1 MKIGLYFGSF
11 NPIHNGH
18 LIIAQH
24 FLEETDLEKIW
35 FVVSPQN
42 PFKQNH
48 SLLNEYHRLFLVQKA
63 IEGESNM
70 KAVDIEFGLPKPSYT
85 IDTMTYLEE
94 KYPEHQFCIIMG
106 SDSFQNLE
114 KWKSGS
120 LIMSRYPIYIYVR
133 SGFEVDQQKITENIL
148 VLKAPLLDISASLI
162 RKKIAE
168 GKSVRFLIPDSV
180 NEEII
185 KARYYRN

>member
-24 FLEETDLEKIW
+24 FLQETDLEKIW

-63 IEGESNM
+63 IEGENNM
-70 KAVDIEFGLPKPSYT
+70 RAVDIEFGLPKPSYT

-114 KWKSGS
+114 KWKSGA
-120 LIMSRYPIYIYVR
+120 LIMTRYPIYIYVR
-133 SGFEVDQQKITENIL
+133 SGFEVDEKKVNSNIH
-148 VLKAPLLDISASLI
+148 VLKAPLLDISASMI
-162 RKKIAE
+162 RKTIAE
-168 GKSVRFLIPDSV
+168 GKSVRYLIPDSV

-185 KARYYRN
+185 RSGYYKN

>member
-24 FLEETDLEKIW
+24 FLAETDLDRIW

-42 PFKQNH
+42 PFKENH

-63 IEGESNM
+63 IEGEQKM

-94 KYPEHQFCIIMG
+94 KYPEHEFCIIMG

-120 LIMSRYPIYIYVR
+120 VIISRYPIYIYVR
-133 SGFEVDQQKITENIL
+133 SGFDVNPDKITKNIL

-168 GKSVRFLIPDSV
+168 GKSVRYLLPDTV

-185 KARYYRN
+185 RAGYYRS

>member
-24 FLEETDLEKIW
+24 FLQETDLDKIW

-48 SLLNEYHRLFLVQKA
+48 SLLNEYHRLYLVQKA
-63 IEGESNM
+63 IEGENNM
-70 KAVDIEFGLPKPSYT
+70 RAVDIEFGLPKPSYT

-114 KWKSGS
+114 KWKSGT

-133 SGFEVDQQKITENIL
+133 SGFEVDEKKITENIH
-148 VLKAPLLDISASLI
+148 VLKAPLLDISASMI
-162 RKKIAE
+162 RKNIAA
-168 GKSVRFLIPDSV
+168 GKSVRYLIPDAV

-185 KARYYRN
+185 AAGYYKN

>member
-24 FLEETDLEKIW
+24 FLEETDLERIW

-133 SGFEVDQQKITENIL
+133 SGFEVDQKKITENIL

-162 RKKIAE
+162 RKKIGE
-168 GKSVRFLIPDSV
+168 GKSVRFL
-180 NEEII
+180 
-185 KARYYRN
+185 

>member
-1 MKIGLYFGSF
+1 MKIGLYFGTF

-18 LIIAQH
+18 LIIANYILQYAK
-24 FLEETDLEKIW
+24 LDQVWLI
-35 FVVSPQN
+35 VSPQN

-70 KAVDIEFGLPKPSYT
+70 KAVDIEFSLPKPSYT

-120 LIMSRYPIYIYVR
+120 LIMTRYPIYIYVR
-133 SGFEVDQQKITENIL
+133 SGFEVDQKKITENIV

-162 RKKIAE
+162 RKKIGE
-168 GKSVRFLIPDSV
+168 GKSVRYLIPDSV
-180 NEEII
+180 NEEIVN
-185 KARYYRN
+185 AGYYKS

>member
-24 FLEETDLEKIW
+24 FLQETDLDKIW

-48 SLLNEYHRLFLVQKA
+48 SLLNEYHRLYLVQKA
-63 IEGESNM
+63 IEGENNM
-70 KAVDIEFGLPKPSYT
+70 RAVDIEFGLPKPSYT

-114 KWKSGS
+114 KWKSGT
-120 LIMSRYPIYIYVR
+120 LIMTRYPIYIYVR
-133 SGFEVDQQKITENIL
+133 SGFEVGENKITENIH
-148 VLKAPLLDISASLI
+148 VLKAPLLDISASMI
-162 RKKIAE
+162 RKNIEA
-168 GKSVRFLIPDSV
+168 GKSVRYLIPDAV
-180 NEEII
+180 NEEIV
-185 KARYYRN
+185 AAGYYKK

>member
-63 IEGESNM
+63 IEGETNM
-70 KAVDIEFGLPKPSYT
+70 KAVDIEFSLPKPSYT

-94 KYPEHQFCIIMG
+94 KYPENQFCIIMG

-120 LIMSRYPIYIYVR
+120 LIMTRYPIYIYVR
-133 SGFEVDQQKITENIL
+133 SGFEVDQKKITENIV

-162 RKKIAE
+162 RKKIGE
-168 GKSVRFLIPDSV
+168 GKSVRYLIPDSV
-180 NEEII
+180 NEEIVN
-185 KARYYRN
+185 AGYYKN

>member
-24 FLEETDLEKIW
+24 FLEETVLEKIW

-63 IEGESNM
+63 IEGETNM
-70 KAVDIEFGLPKPSYT
+70 KAVDIEFSLPKPSYT

-120 LIMSRYPIYIYVR
+120 LIMTRYPIYIYVR
-133 SGFEVDQQKITENIL
+133 SGFEVDQKKITENIV

-162 RKKIAE
+162 RKKIGE
-168 GKSVRFLIPDSV
+168 GKSVRYLIPDSV
-180 NEEII
+180 NEEIVN
-185 KARYYRN
+185 AGYYKN

>member
-1 MKIGLYFGSF
+1 MNIGLYFGSF

-24 FLEETDLEKIW
+24 FLQETDLDKIW

-48 SLLNEYHRLFLVQKA
+48 SLLNEYHRLYLVQKA
-63 IEGESNM
+63 IEGENNM
-70 KAVDIEFGLPKPSYT
+70 RAVDIEFGLPKPSYT

-114 KWKSGS
+114 KWKSGT

-133 SGFEVDQQKITENIL
+133 SGFEVDEKKITENIH
-148 VLKAPLLDISASLI
+148 VLKAPLLDISASMI
-162 RKKIAE
+162 RKNIAA
-168 GKSVRFLIPDSV
+168 GKSVRYLIPDAV

-185 KARYYRN
+185 AAGYYKN

>member
-70 KAVDIEFGLPKPSYT
+70 KAVDIEFSLPKPSYT

-120 LIMSRYPIYIYVR
+120 LIMTRYPIYIYVR
-133 SGFEVDQQKITENIL
+133 SGFEVDQKKITENIV

-162 RKKIAE
+162 RKKIGE
-168 GKSVRFLIPDSV
+168 GKSVRYLIPDSV
-180 NEEII
+180 NEEIVN
-185 KARYYRN
+185 AGYYKN

>member
-24 FLEETDLEKIW
+24 FLDETDLERIW

-48 SLLNEYHRLFLVQKA
+48 ALLNEYHRLFLVQKA

-133 SGFEVDQQKITENIL
+133 FGFEVDQQKITENIL

-162 RKKIAE
+162 RKKIGE
-168 GKSVRFLIPDSV
+168 GKSVRYLIPDSV

-185 KARYYRN
+185 KAGYYKN

>member
-63 IEGESNM
+63 IEGETNM
-70 KAVDIEFGLPKPSYT
+70 KAVDIEFSLPKPSYT

-120 LIMSRYPIYIYVR
+120 LIMTRYPIYIYVR
-133 SGFEVDQQKITENIL
+133 SGFEVDQQKITENIV

-162 RKKIAE
+162 RKKIGE
-168 GKSVRFLIPDSV
+168 GKSVRYLIPDSV
-180 NEEII
+180 NEEIVN
-185 KARYYRN
+185 AGYYKN

>member
-24 FLEETDLEKIW
+24 FLAETDLDRIW

-63 IEGESNM
+63 IEGEQKM

-94 KYPEHQFCIIMG
+94 KYPEHEFCIIMG

-120 LIMSRYPIYIYVR
+120 VIMARYPIYIYVR
-133 SGFEVDQQKITENIL
+133 SGFEVDPDKLTKNIL

-168 GKSVRFLIPDSV
+168 GKSVRYLLPDAV

-185 KARYYRN
+185 SAGYYRN

>member
-24 FLEETDLEKIW
+24 FLQETDLEKIW

-48 SLLNEYHRLFLVQKA
+48 SLLNEYHRLYLVQKA
-63 IEGESNM
+63 IEGENHM
-70 KAVDIEFGLPKPSYT
+70 RAVDIEFGLPKPSYT

-114 KWKSGS
+114 KWKSGN
-120 LIMSRYPIYIYVR
+120 LIMTRYPIYIYVR
-133 SGFEVDQQKITENIL
+133 SGFEVDEKKISSNIH
-148 VLKAPLLDISASLI
+148 VLKAPLLDISASMI
-162 RKKIAE
+162 RRTIAE
-168 GKSVRFLIPDSV
+168 GKSVRYLIPDTV

-185 KARYYRN
+185 RSGYYKN